1 MENSFESRKKSFE
14 NKFAHDEQLAFK
26 VEART
31 SKLLGLWAAEKM
43 GLDGDLAN
51 SYAGEVVGANLEEVG
66 FDDIKRKVMGDFS
79 RKGIDISDHVVGLKI
94 DECFEEAKVQV
105 MAETE

>member
-31 SKLLGLWAAEKM
+31 SKLVGLWAAEKL
-43 GLDGDLAN
+43 GLDGDLAT
-51 SYAGEVVGANLEEVG
+51 SYAGEVVGANLEEPG
-66 FDDIKRKVMGDFS
+66 FDDIKRKVMGDFQE
-79 RKGIDISDHVVGLKI
+79 KNVEVTEHVVDLKI
-94 DECFEEAKVQV
+94 DECFEAAKVQV
-105 MAETE
+105 MEEVE